1 MYRGRVNS
9 SGRSEAIDHG
19 LADRIGSLRDLLAS
33 SSRSHFPTTR
43 KDHSM
48 DTVTRA
54 EHEAAVAAARTEG
67 ANAERAR
74 IASVMALAEAKD
86 REASAFGL
94 AMAAGITAD
103 TAKPIL
109 AGLPKA
115 TLQTLPSGRS
125 KDAPGGLA
133 VVESASFAEGTQ
145 EPSTDFERGRAA
157 AKQFAHIK
165 P

>member
-33 SSRSHFPTTR
+33 SSRSHYR
-43 KDHSM
+43 HSKGQIHVTG
-48 DTVTRA
+48 TVTRA

-74 IASVMALAEAKD
+74 TASVMALEEAKG

-103 TAKPIL
+103 AAKTIL

-125 KDAPGGLA
+125 
-133 VVESASFAEGTQ
+133 
-145 EPSTDFERGRAA
+145 
-157 AKQFAHIK
+157 
-165 P
+165 